1 MRMYG
6 PSQEKEAVQKLFSWL
21 YCHSFIFCNKDRIE
35 GRKKKINRASAI
47 HGIPSTYW
55 HTYKENPRGEKREKA
70 GKIGEE
76 IIVAANL
83 KWDEEH

>member
-47 HGIPSTYW
+47 HGIPSTY
-55 HTYKENPRGEKREKA
+55 
-70 GKIGEE
+70 
-76 IIVAANL
+76 
-83 KWDEEH
+83 